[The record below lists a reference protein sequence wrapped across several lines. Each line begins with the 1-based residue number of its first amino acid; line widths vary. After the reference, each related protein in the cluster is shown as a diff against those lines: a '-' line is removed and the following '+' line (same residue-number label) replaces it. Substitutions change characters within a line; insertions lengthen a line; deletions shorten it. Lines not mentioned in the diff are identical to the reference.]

1 MIFHKLILTFFKD
14 YFKKLPPKKILNIGI
29 TKSLTKIIFFTNL
42 TKKLTKG
49 SICKEKHH
57 QDDVFTNIFRMVLD
71 KHAPLKKKIF
81 RGNKA
86 PFMTKELSKAIMNK
100 SKLQNTYTKWSS
112 RENFFAF
119 KKQKNICKNLNKK
132 TEKNY
137 FSKITSNGV
146 MGDKPIWR
154 PKVFSITK
162 IYNGDKT

>member
-49 SICKEKHH
+49 SICKEKH

-86 PFMTKELSKAIMNK
+86 PFMTKELRKAIMNK
-100 SKLQNTYTKWSS
+100 SKLQNTYTK
-112 RENFFAF
+112 
-119 KKQKNICKNLNKK
+119 
-132 TEKNY
+132 
-137 FSKITSNGV
+137 
-146 MGDKPIWR
+146 
-154 PKVFSITK
+154 
-162 IYNGDKT
+162 